1 MSSKQTTDSFWA
13 LGHANIHALHPS
25 TLMFTK
31 DIHVSKNGDCIVA
44 MTAEKSVADLSAQF
58 KEDLR
63 KPNAKL
69 TVTIEAGEFI
79 EEIKALGSPK
89 LCLCH
94 PTDIVIRKSDYICS
108 RTLAICANKS
118 SNDLP
123 RKLVEK
129 LQDPKQKVKITL
141 RVES

>member
-1 MSSKQTTDSFWA
+1 MSSKLTTDAFWA

-31 DIHVSKNGDCIVA
+31 DIHVSKKGDCIVA
-44 MTAEKSVADLSAQF
+44 MTADKSVADLSAQF

-69 TVTIEAGEFI
+69 TVTIEAGDFI

>member
-1 MSSKQTTDSFWA
+1 MNIKQTTDTFWA
-13 LGHANIHALHPS
+13 LGHSNIHAVHPT

-31 DIHVSKNGDCIVA
+31 DIHVSLKGDCIVA
-44 MTAEKSVADLSAQF
+44 MSADKSVADLSAQF
-58 KEDLR
+58 KDELR

-69 TVTIEAGEFI
+69 TVIIEVGDFR
-79 EEIKALGSPK
+79 EEIKAIGSPK

-94 PTDIVIRKSDYICS
+94 HTDIVIRKSNYICS
-108 RTLAICANKS
+108 RTLGICANKS

-123 RKLVEK
+123 RELVEK

-141 RVES
+141 LVES

>member
-1 MSSKQTTDSFWA
+1 MNTKQTTDEFWA
-13 LGHANIHALHPS
+13 LGHANIHAIHPT

-31 DIHVSKNGDCIVA
+31 DIHVSQKGDCIVA
-44 MTAEKSVADLSAQF
+44 MTADKSVADLSAQF
-58 KEDLR
+58 KEELR

-69 TVTIEAGEFI
+69 TVTIEADDFI

-108 RTLAICANKS
+108 RTLAICADKS

-129 LQDPKQKVKITL
+129 LQNPKQKVKITL

>member
-1 MSSKQTTDSFWA
+1 LSSKQTTDAFWA
-13 LGHANIHALHPS
+13 IGHSNIQAIHPT

-44 MTAEKSVADLSAQF
+44 MAADKSVADLSAQF
-58 KEDLR
+58 KGELR
-63 KPNAKL
+63 KPNAK
-69 TVTIEAGEFI
+69 VTIIIEAGDFI

-108 RTLAICANKS
+108 RTLAICADKAS
-118 SNDLP
+118 IDLS
-123 RKLVEK
+123 RELVEK
-129 LQDPKQKVKITL
+129 LQDPKQKVLITL

>member
-1 MSSKQTTDSFWA
+1 LSSKQTTETFWA
-13 LGHANIHALHPS
+13 QGHANIHAVHPT

-31 DIHVSKNGDCIVA
+31 DIHVSKNGDCIAA
-44 MTAEKSVADLSAQF
+44 MTADKSVADLSAQF
-58 KEDLR
+58 KEELR

-69 TVTIEAGEFI
+69 TVTIEAGDLR

-123 RKLVEK
+123 RELVEK

-141 RVES
+141 RVET

>member
-1 MSSKQTTDSFWA
+1 MSSKQTTDAFWA

>member
-1 MSSKQTTDSFWA
+1 
-13 LGHANIHALHPS
+13 
-25 TLMFTK
+25 MFTK
-31 DIHVSKNGDCIVA
+31 DIHVSKNGDCIAA
-44 MTAEKSVADLSAQF
+44 MTADKSVADLSAQF
-58 KEDLR
+58 KEELR

-69 TVTIEAGEFI
+69 TVTIEAGDLR

-108 RTLAICANKS
+108 RTLAICSNKS

-123 RKLVEK
+123 RELVEK

-141 RVES
+141 RVET

>member
-1 MSSKQTTDSFWA
+1 MNTKQTTDVFWA
-13 LGHANIHALHPS
+13 LGHANIHAIHPT

-31 DIHVSKNGDCIVA
+31 EIHVSQNGDCIVA
-44 MTAEKSVADLSAQF
+44 MTADKSVADLSAQF

-69 TVTIEAGEFI
+69 TVTIETGEFI

>member
-1 MSSKQTTDSFWA
+1 MSSKQTTDAFWA
-13 LGHANIHALHPS
+13 LGNANIHALHPT

-31 DIHVSKNGDCIVA
+31 DIHVSQKGDCIVA
-44 MTAEKSVADLSAQF
+44 ITADKSVADLSAQF
-58 KEDLR
+58 KEELR

-69 TVTIEAGEFI
+69 TVTIEAGDFI

-89 LCLCH
+89 LCFGH
-94 PTDIVIRKSDYICS
+94 PTDIVIRKSNYICS
-108 RTLAICANKS
+108 RTLAICANKA

>member
-1 MSSKQTTDSFWA
+1 MSTKQTIDAFWA
-13 LGHANIHALHPS
+13 IGHTNIQAIHPT

-31 DIHVSKNGDCIVA
+31 DIHVSKKGDCIVA
-44 MTAEKSVADLSAQF
+44 MTADKSVADLSAKF
-58 KEDLR
+58 KEELR
-63 KPNAKL
+63 KTNAKL
-69 TVTIEAGEFI
+69 TVTIEAGDFI

-108 RTLAICANKS
+108 RTLAICADKS

-123 RKLVEK
+123 RELVEK

-141 RVES
+141 RVEI

>member
-1 MSSKQTTDSFWA
+1 MISKQTIDAFWA
-13 LGHANIHALHPS
+13 LGHANIHAIHPT

-31 DIHVSKNGDCIVA
+31 DIHVSKKGDCIVA
-44 MTAEKSVADLSAQF
+44 MTADKSVADLSAKF
-58 KEDLR
+58 KEELR

-69 TVTIEAGEFI
+69 TVTIEAGDFI